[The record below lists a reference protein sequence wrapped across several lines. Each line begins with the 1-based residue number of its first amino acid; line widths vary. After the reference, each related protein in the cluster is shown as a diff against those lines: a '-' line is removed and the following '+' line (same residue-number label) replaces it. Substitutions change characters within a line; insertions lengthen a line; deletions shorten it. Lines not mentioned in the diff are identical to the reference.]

1 MPSCLDVD
9 EGESSRYDQYFQT
22 ERVKHVLKDR
32 AIQGGA
38 LTYLTRLAS
47 YAIQLV
53 GTVVLARLL
62 APEDF
67 GLVSMVTSL
76 NGILLQLR
84 DIGLSDAVIQAKT
97 VNQRQM
103 STLFWINAV
112 SNSGISLAIVFLAPL
127 IAGFY
132 HEPRLQAITVIL
144 SLSFIFYGLSDMHF
158 ALLKRSMKFWSI
170 SAAQII
176 SGLVSTIAAI
186 LLAWQGYGYWALVA
200 KNVVLVLCMV
210 IVGWAVCGWRPG
222 LPSRKSGTKHLI
234 FFGANSV
241 GYLIINYFTRNLDK
255 TLVGRKFGATE
266 LGYYDKAF
274 SLYQLPVSQLSM
286 ALHQVAVTTL
296 SKLRSEPAEYK
307 RYYLNAV
314 GIIAFLGMPICAFF
328 ASTSQELI
336 GLVLGPKWVR
346 TAELFFLLT
355 ISGGVHI
362 IYSTQEWLHVSLGRA
377 DRWLRWGIIAFIVT
391 IAGYAIGIL
400 VSTKAVAIAYTASI
414 FILTGPALAY
424 AGKPIGLR
432 FREVLA
438 SFWRYLAAAAG
449 AGVACRLVLTYL
461 VGQWPLALR
470 LLIGL
475 IVFTPL
481 YLGGVILLFGSAK
494 PLRGFLRLIHTFIR
508 TPLIK

>member
-1 MPSCLDVD
+1 MPSRLDVD

-38 LTYLTRLAS
+38 LTSLTRLAS

-234 FFGANSV
+234 
-241 GYLIINYFTRNLDK
+241 
-255 TLVGRKFGATE
+255 
-266 LGYYDKAF
+266 
-274 SLYQLPVSQLSM
+274 LPTACQP
-286 ALHQVAVTTL
+286 ALHGSPPSGGYDAEQAEVGTGGVQAVLLKRCGNHRLPWDAHLRILRVHQPGADRSCPGAEMGQNGGAVFSAYDQRRSAHHLLHSGMAACLSGKGGSMVAV
-296 SKLRSEPAEYK
+296 
-307 RYYLNAV
+307 
-314 GIIAFLGMPICAFF
+314 GDHC
-328 ASTSQELI
+328 
-336 GLVLGPKWVR
+336 
-346 TAELFFLLT
+346 
-355 ISGGVHI
+355 
-362 IYSTQEWLHVSLGRA
+362 LHR
-377 DRWLRWGIIAFIVT
+377 D
-391 IAGYAIGIL
+391 
-400 VSTKAVAIAYTASI
+400 
-414 FILTGPALAY
+414 
-424 AGKPIGLR
+424 
-432 FREVLA
+432 
-438 SFWRYLAAAAG
+438 
-449 AGVACRLVLTYL
+449 
-461 VGQWPLALR
+461 
-470 LLIGL
+470 
-475 IVFTPL
+475 
-481 YLGGVILLFGSAK
+481 
-494 PLRGFLRLIHTFIR
+494 
-508 TPLIK
+508 